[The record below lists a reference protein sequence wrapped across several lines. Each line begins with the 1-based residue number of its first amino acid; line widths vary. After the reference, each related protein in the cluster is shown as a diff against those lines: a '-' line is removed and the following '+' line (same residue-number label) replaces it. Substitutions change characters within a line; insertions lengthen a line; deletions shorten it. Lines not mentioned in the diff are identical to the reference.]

1 MPVMAQQR
9 LNRWGL
15 SGRVATGAGRGAAF
29 TGLEWAKTQ
38 FMSSCGID
46 PFPGTLN
53 LIVDRPRDQAAWR
66 EVRDQSGERITGG
79 GAGSCDA
86 LLFPVRICDAL
97 PGAIVLP
104 EIKGYAENQIEL
116 IAAVPVR
123 EYLSLSDGDRVD
135 IVCQR
140 SRRIR
145 AAIFDVDGTLLNSLE
160 GYRVAASRATE
171 PYGYE
176 VTYESVRTALNL
188 NQPFWDFVIPADQ
201 ARDEAF
207 IAKLRDETMRHW
219 PAVLAEHVSVL
230 PGLEGALEELRRAG
244 IRLGIFTGS
253 GGESFPPLREAG
265 ILDQFEVVVTGLD
278 VQQRKPHPEGLI
290 KCIEQMGLNPVETA
304 YIGDS
309 ALDVRASLA
318 AGAMSVGVLTG
329 AGDSASLSAAG
340 AHRVLAD
347 IARLP
352 GLFDLTTMVG

>member
-1 MPVMAQQR
+1 MAKHRAKQ
-9 LNRWGL
+9 WAL
-15 SGRVATGAGRGAAF
+15 SGRVVTGVGQGAAF
-29 TGLEWAKTQ
+29 TQLDWAKTQ

-53 LIVDRPRDQAAWR
+53 LSVDRPQDQAVWR
-66 EVRDQSGERITGG
+66 EVIRAPGMRIAAGD
-79 GAGSCDA
+79 AGSCDA
-86 LLFPVRICDAL
+86 WLYPVRICDAL

-104 EIKGYAENQIEL
+104 EIMGYAENQIEL
-116 IAAVPVR
+116 ISAVPVR
-123 EYLSLSDGDRVD
+123 ECLSLSDGDRVN
-135 IVCQR
+135 IACQR
-140 SRRIR
+140 SRRIQ

-176 VTYESVRTALNL
+176 VTYESVRNALNL
-188 NQPFWDFVIPADQ
+188 NQPFWDFVIPAGQ
-201 ARDEAF
+201 PRDEAF
-207 IAKLRDETMRHW
+207 VAKLRDATMRHW
-219 PAVLAEHVSVL
+219 PDVLAEFVSVL

-253 GGESFPPLREAG
+253 DGESFPPLREAG

-278 VQQRKPHPEGLI
+278 VQQRKPDPEGIL

-318 AGAMSVGVLTG
+318 AGAMSIGVLTG

-347 IARLP
+347 IAGLP
-352 GLFDLTTMVG
+352 DLFDLTKPAG